1 MENPAF
7 QSRYLEEV
15 VDLLV
20 VDLQKGA
27 VDVEVM
33 ALLAGKVADLFEEA
47 EDGPGDEAG
56 VVLVGKQ
63 ILEEGVL
70 VLLLDVLR
78 DGVLPVAAEH
88 GVGLAR
94 AGLPVGEYC

>member
-1 MENPAF
+1 V
-7 QSRYLEEV
+7 YLQQV
-15 VDLLV
+15 IDLLV

-33 ALLAGKVADLFEEA
+33 ALLAGEVADLLEQT
-47 EDGPGDEAG
+47 EDGPGDEAR
-56 VVLVGKQ
+56 VVLVREK

-70 VLLLDVLR
+70 VLLLLDVLR

-94 AGLPVGEYC
+94 AGLPICEYC